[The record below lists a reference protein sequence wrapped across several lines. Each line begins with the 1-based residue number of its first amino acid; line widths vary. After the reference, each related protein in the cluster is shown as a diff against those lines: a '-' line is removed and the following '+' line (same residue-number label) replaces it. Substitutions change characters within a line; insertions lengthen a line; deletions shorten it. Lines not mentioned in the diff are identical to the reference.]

1 MRLSFFGATQTVTG
15 SRYLIECDAGRVL
28 VDCGLF
34 QGYKHLRAKN
44 WARVP
49 FDPATVDAVLLT
61 HAHLDH
67 SGYLPRL
74 VRQGFKGPIYATR
87 ASIDLC
93 RILLPDSG
101 HLQEE
106 QAEFANRHGF
116 SKHSPAL
123 PLYTERD
130 ALECL
135 KRFEA
140 IGFREIFE
148 PVAGLRAQ
156 YSHAGHL
163 LGAASIHL
171 ESAGSSLLFS
181 GDLGRAA
188 DSLMR
193 APDPPPPADYVVIES
208 TYGDRRHAALDPQA
222 ELGEVIRR
230 TCERRGIVVIPT
242 FAVGRAQ
249 LLLLLIARLRAARAI
264 PDVPVYLDSPMAI
277 DATELLAQH
286 ASEHRLSAAEAAAV
300 GRSARLVH
308 TAEESKAL
316 DRMREPAII
325 LAASGM
331 ATGGRVVHHLK
342 TFITD
347 ARNTI
352 LFSGFQAG
360 GTRGASLVAGARELR
375 MHGETFP
382 VRAEVCQLQAASAH
396 ADADEVIAWLRQLRT
411 APRHVFVTHGE
422 PAASDTLRQRVQSE
436 LGWAAS
442 VPEYRDEAQL
452 TRD

>member
-1 MRLSFFGATQTVTG
+1 MQLSFFGATQTVTG
-15 SRYLIECDAGRVL
+15 SRYLLTSDAGQVL

-34 QGYKHLRAKN
+34 QGYKHLRLKN
-44 WARVP
+44 WARLP
-49 FDPATVDAVLLT
+49 FDPAMLQAVLLT

-67 SGYLPRL
+67 SGYLPLL
-74 VRQGFKGPIYATR
+74 VKQGFKGPIYATR
-87 ASIDLC
+87 ATIDLC

-116 SKHSPAL
+116 SRHSPAL

-130 ALECL
+130 AYDCL
-135 KRFEA
+135 QRFRA
-140 IGFREIFE
+140 IEFGDVLE
-148 PVAGLRAQ
+148 PVRRLRVQ
-156 YSHAGHL
+156 YSRAGHL
-163 LGAASIHL
+163 PGAGSIRVEYAGASIV
-171 ESAGSSLLFS
+171 FS
-181 GDLGRAA
+181 GDVGRPG
-188 DSLMR
+188 DPLMR
-193 APDPPPPADYVVIES
+193 APDPPLAADYVVVES
-208 TYGDRRHAALDPQA
+208 TYGDQRHPAADPQA
-222 ELGEVIRR
+222 ELGDVIRR

-249 LLLLLIARLRAARAI
+249 LLLLLIARLKAAKAI

-277 DATELLAQH
+277 DATELLTRH
-286 ASEHRLSAAEAAAV
+286 AAEHRLSGAEAATV
-300 GRSARLVH
+300 GRTARLVH

-316 DRMREPAII
+316 DRIREPAVI

-342 TFITD
+342 VFVTD

-360 GTRGASLVAGARELR
+360 GTRGASLVAGAGELR
-375 MHGETFP
+375 IHGETFP
-382 VRAEVCQLQAASAH
+382 VRAEVCQLRAASAH
-396 ADADEVIAWLRQLRT
+396 ADADEVIAWLRQLRS

-422 PAASDTLRQRVQSE
+422 ASASDTLRQRLQSE

-442 VPEYRDEAQL
+442 VPEYRDEVQL
-452 TRD
+452 